1 MRGGVMEQPRPEKV
15 AVVGEVRDRMN
26 SATAVLV
33 SEYRGLSVSDMS
45 TLRRSLRPVG
55 GGYTVYKNTLVR
67 RAADEAGLDF
77 GDLLVGP
84 NALTFAETTP
94 EGERGD
100 VVAIAK
106 ALKDF
111 AKTNPNLVL
120 KGGILDGKALDAAEL
135 NALAELEPR
144 EVLLAKLA
152 GLIAAPM
159 VQFAGLLQ
167 AIPRNFAYGLKALI
181 DEGGAAGAPQSAPV
195 VSEEPAPAADDSEE
209 AAPEAPADDAEA
221 ATESDTSAETE
232 QSDDASAEAPES
244 ES

>member
-1 MRGGVMEQPRPEKV
+1 MEQPRPEKV
-15 AVVGEVRDRMN
+15 AVVEEVRERMS
-26 SATAVLV
+26 SAQAILV
-33 SEYRGLSVSDMS
+33 SEYRGLSVSDLS

-55 GGYTVYKNTLVR
+55 GAYKVYKNTLVR

-84 NALTFAETTP
+84 TALTFAETTP
-94 EGERGD
+94 EGEQGD

-111 AKTNPNLVL
+111 AKTNPNLVI
-120 KGGILDGKALDAAEL
+120 KGGILDGKSLDADEIK
-135 NALAELEPR
+135 ALADVEPR

-181 DEGGAAGAPQSAPV
+181 DEGGAAGAPESAPSA
-195 VSEEPAPAADDSEE
+195 SEDAAPAAEESED
-209 AAPEAPADDAEA
+209 AAPDAPADEAEA

-232 QSDDASAEAPES
+232 QSEDASAEAPES